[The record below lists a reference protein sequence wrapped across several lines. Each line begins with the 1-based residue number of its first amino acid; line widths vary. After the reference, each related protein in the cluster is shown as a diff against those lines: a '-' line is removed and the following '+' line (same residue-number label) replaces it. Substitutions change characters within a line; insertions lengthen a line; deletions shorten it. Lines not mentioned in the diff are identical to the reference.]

1 MKCVE
6 NECWSDSR
14 PYYILYQDKPFLKDI
29 FAQIF
34 AEFPDV
40 GEIAYIGASTHRL
53 AREYSLDGEQSNT
66 IDKRR
71 NFKESQLERNRKN
84 DTRKKARL
92 NICDTNEESQIREYA
107 NIKEIKEM
115 NNMLFYKRLI
125 RQIVNEYENGK
136 CNKLYFVK
144 DKVQMYDKYKE
155 TEDVFV
161 KMGECCIWLKR
172 DYMDTTALNIANV
185 MGTVNM
191 IGYILQEAN
200 ENSPRVIKAI
210 AIYI

>member
-1 MKCVE
+1 MNNIE
-6 NECWSDSR
+6 NECWSDTR

-29 FAQIF
+29 FAQVF
-34 AEFPDV
+34 EDFQDV

-53 AREYSLDGEQSNT
+53 TREYSLDGEQSNT

-71 NFKESQLERNRKN
+71 NFKEEQLERNRKN

-125 RQIVNEYENGK
+125 RQLVNEYASGR
-136 CNKLYFVK
+136 CNNLCFIK

-161 KMGECCIWLKR
+161 KMGECCVWLKR
-172 DYMDTTALNIANV
+172 EYMDTTAINIANV

-191 IGYILQEAN
+191 IGYVLEK
-200 ENSPRVIKAI
+200 ESETTPRVIKAI
-210 AIYI
+210 AIYT